1 MTIFVVSD
9 THFGHANFLN
19 FENEDGTKIR
29 PFSSVEEMDQLML
42 DNWNRVVTDSD
53 IVYHLGDVY
62 FGKSHGILNAL
73 KGKKRLLLGNHDQG
87 KDENL
92 HKVFQKIEL
101 WRLFK
106 EWNCLLTHVP
116 MHESGL
122 MKVDYNVHGHI
133 HQNDSPTPVHINA
146 CVEKMNYTPIPLEEL
161 MKGKFS

>member
-1 MTIFVVSD
+1 
-9 THFGHANFLN
+9 
-19 FENEDGTKIR
+19 
-29 PFSSVEEMDQLML
+29 ML

-62 FGKSHGILNAL
+62 FGKGHGILNAL
-73 KGKKRLLLGNHDQG
+73 KGKKRLLLGNHDDG
-87 KDENL
+87 KDEHL

-116 MHESGL
+116 IHESGIR
-122 MKVDYNVHGHI
+122 KVEYNVHGHI
-133 HQNDSPTPVHINA
+133 HQQKSPTGKHINVS
-146 CVEKMNYTPIPLEEL
+146 VEVMNYTPIPLEVL